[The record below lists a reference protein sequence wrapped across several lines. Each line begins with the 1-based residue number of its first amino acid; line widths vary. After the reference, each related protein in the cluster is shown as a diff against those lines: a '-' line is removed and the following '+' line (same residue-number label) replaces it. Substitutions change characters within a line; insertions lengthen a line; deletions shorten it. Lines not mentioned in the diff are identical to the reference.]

1 MDDPVPV
8 LFTQAG
14 CADSRRVCAWLD
26 AHQVAF
32 TERNVTG
39 DEGAA
44 RELVATGV
52 FGTPLLVVGDTT
64 VLGFRPASLAAA
76 LGISENTR

>member
-14 CADSRRVCAWLD
+14 CGDSRKVRDWLD

-39 DEGAA
+39 DEAAA
-44 RELVATGV
+44 RELLATGV
-52 FGTPLLVVGDTT
+52 FGTPLLVVGNTN
-64 VLGFRPASLAAA
+64 VLGFRPAPLAAA